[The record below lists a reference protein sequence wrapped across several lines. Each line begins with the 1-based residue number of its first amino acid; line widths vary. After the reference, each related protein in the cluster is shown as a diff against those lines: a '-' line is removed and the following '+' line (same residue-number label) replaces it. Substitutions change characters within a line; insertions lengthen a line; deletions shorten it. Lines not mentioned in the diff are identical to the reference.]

1 MLGSQIHVQTLHNYG
16 FPCGW
21 GWSSGTGQL
30 FHLKLSEFLERGC
43 NSIFRTPCKDSVH
56 RNISQSTLLHEEKV
70 VGTGSGRDPPSI
82 VMDSSHHRYTRGK
95 FGYFSRGFFIFLFYF
110 FLLLIFFIE

>member
-30 FHLKLSEFLERGC
+30 FHLKLSDFLERGC
-43 NSIFRTPCKDSVH
+43 TSIFRTRNSVH
-56 RNISQSTLLHEEKV
+56 RDISQPTLLHEEKV
-70 VGTGSGRDPPSI
+70 IGTGSGRDPPSI
-82 VMDSSHHRYTRGK
+82 VTDSSHTRGK
-95 FGYFSRGFFIFLFYF
+95 FGYFSWVFFIFLF
-110 FLLLIFFIE
+110 IFFME